1 MNDIKSLAFIA
12 DFETRIQKAQTD
24 KSQESFIREL
34 IVDIAQD
41 CPLPVLTELAICIL
55 RLRKSELKKTSEC
68 N

>member
-1 MNDIKSLAFIA
+1 MNDIKSLGFIA
-12 DFETRIQKAQTD
+12 DFETRIQKTQTD

-41 CPLPVLTELAICIL
+41 CPLPVLTQLAICIL
-55 RLRKSELKKTSEC
+55 HLRKSELKKTSDC

>member
-1 MNDIKSLAFIA
+1 MNDIKSLTFIA

-41 CPLPVLTELAICIL
+41 CPLPVLTELAICVL